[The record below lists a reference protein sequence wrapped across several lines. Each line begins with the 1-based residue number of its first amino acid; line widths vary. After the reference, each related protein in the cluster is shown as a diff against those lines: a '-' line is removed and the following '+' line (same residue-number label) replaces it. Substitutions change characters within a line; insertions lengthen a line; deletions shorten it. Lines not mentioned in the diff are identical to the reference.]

1 MASDRKRPELT
12 IRPVIREGK
21 VVTIDIGDDSLA
33 LIRPIPLEDFPAFY
47 QKLKDISKYI
57 DFGGYAGWNVDDL
70 GWFLLLEITS
80 RAHDFFEIL
89 TKAGDWVNRDDIIKE
104 MKINGRVLAGIL
116 SSPGQYFTRYR
127 RKPIYEKREEE
138 YEIYYRIVPE
148 YLEMVKEA
156 FAMYEE

>member
-47 QKLKDISKYI
+47 EKLKDISQYI

-70 GWFLLLEITS
+70 GWFLYIEITS
-80 RAHDFFEIL
+80 RATAFLLIL
-89 TKAGDWVNRDDIIKE
+89 TEAGDWVNRKDILKE
-104 MKINGRVLAGIL
+104 MKIEGRVLAGVL
-116 SSPGQYFTRYR
+116 SSPGQYFTRFR
-127 RKPIYEKREEE
+127 RKPIYEKKEEE
-138 YEIYYRIVPE
+138 EEVYYRIVPE

-156 FAMYEE
+156 FEIHEE